1 MTLSP
6 STVWALIT
14 RDFLI
19 ARSYRIAV
27 VLDVVL
33 GALNLLV
40 YFFISKTFGDPDPA
54 SLGSAP
60 SYFAYAAVGVAMT
73 TVINAATAV
82 VSQRMRQEQL
92 TGTLEATVS
101 QPISPTSLA
110 AGTSGLPFMA
120 AIVRAAV
127 FLSIAVLLFDLHLP
141 NADWPGVAAV
151 LVASG
156 LALSSLGVGSA
167 AMVMIIKRGDVVI
180 SLAVFALGLFSGAL
194 FPISVLPD
202 WLQPIANV
210 MPTRF
215 CYDGLRSALFG
226 GGGGWGTDVLV
237 LCAYAVV
244 LVPASLWAFAAALR
258 WAKRTG
264 SIAEY

>member
-6 STVWALIT
+6 RTVWALIT

-33 GALNLLV
+33 GSLNLLV

-54 SLGSAP
+54 SLGPAP
-60 SYFAYAAVGVAMT
+60 SYFAYAAVGVVMT
-73 TVINAATAV
+73 TVINAATAT

-101 QPISPTSLA
+101 QPISPTTLA
-110 AGTSGLPFMA
+110 AGTSGLPFMS
-120 AIVRAAV
+120 AIARAAV
-127 FLSIAVLLFDLHLP
+127 FLSIGVLLFDLHLP

-156 LALSSLGVGSA
+156 LALSSLGVASA

-180 SLAVFALGLFSGAL
+180 
-194 FPISVLPD
+194 
-202 WLQPIANV
+202 
-210 MPTRF
+210 
-215 CYDGLRSALFG
+215 
-226 GGGGWGTDVLV
+226 
-237 LCAYAVV
+237 
-244 LVPASLWAFAAALR
+244 
-258 WAKRTG
+258 
-264 SIAEY
+264 

>member
-1 MTLSP
+1 MTLIP
-6 STVWALIT
+6 RTVWALIT

-54 SLGSAP
+54 SLGPAP
-60 SYFAYAAVGVAMT
+60 DYFAYAAVGVAMS
-73 TVINAATAV
+73 TVISAATAA
-82 VSQRMRQEQL
+82 VSTRMRQEQL

-101 QPISPTSLA
+101 QPISPTTLA

-120 AIVRAAV
+120 AVVRSAV
-127 FLSIAVLLFDLHLP
+127 FLSVAVLLFDLHLP
-141 NADWPGVAAV
+141 NAEWPGVAAV

-156 LALSSLGVGSA
+156 LALSSLGVSSA
-167 AMVMIIKRGDVVI
+167 AMVMIIKRGDVIV

-202 WLQPIANV
+202 WIQPIAKV

-226 GGGGWGTDVLV
+226 GGDWGTDVLV

-244 LVPASLWAFAAALR
+244 LVPAALWAFAAALR
-258 WAKRTG
+258 WAKRAG

>member
-1 MTLSP
+1 MTLSLR
-6 STVWALIT
+6 TVWALIT

-19 ARSYRIAV
+19 ARSYRLALG
-27 VLDVVL
+27 LDVIL

-40 YFFISKTFGDPDPA
+40 YFFISKTFGNPDPA
-54 SLGSAP
+54 SLGAAP
-60 SYFAYAAVGVAMT
+60 SYFAFAAVGVAMT
-73 TVINAATAV
+73 TVINAATAS
-82 VSQRMRQEQL
+82 VSTRVREEQL
-92 TGTLEATVS
+92 TGTLEAIVS

-110 AGTSGLPFMA
+110 AGTSGLPFMGA
-120 AIVRAAV
+120 AVRATV
-127 FLSIAVLLFDLHLP
+127 YLSIGVLLFNLDLP
-141 NADWPGVAAV
+141 NADWPGAVAV

-156 LALSSLGVGSA
+156 LALSSLGIAAA
-167 AMVMIIKRGDVVI
+167 AMVMVVKRGDIVV

-202 WLQPIANV
+202 WLQPIAKL

-215 CYDGLRSALFG
+215 SFDGLRSALFSG
-226 GGGGWGTDVLV
+226 GDWGTDVLV

-244 LVPASLWAFAAALR
+244 LLPAALWAFSAALR
-258 WAKRTG
+258 WARRSG

>member
-6 STVWALIT
+6 RTVWALIT

-27 VLDVVL
+27 VLDVIL
-33 GALNLLV
+33 GSLNLLV
-40 YFFISKTFGDPDPA
+40 YFFISKTFDNPDPA
-54 SLGSAP
+54 SLGAAP

-73 TVINAATAV
+73 TVINAATAT

-110 AGTSGLPFMA
+110 AGASGLPFMSA
-120 AIVRAAV
+120 TVRAAV
-127 FLSIAVLLFDLHLP
+127 YLSISVLLFNLDLP
-141 NADWPGVAAV
+141 NADWPGAAAV
-151 LVASG
+151 LLASG
-156 LALSSLGVGSA
+156 VALSSLGVASA
-167 AMVMIIKRGDVVI
+167 GMVMIVKRGDIIV
-180 SLAVFALGLFSGAL
+180 SLAVFALGLFSGAI

-202 WLQPIANV
+202 WLQPIAKV
-210 MPTRF
+210 APTRF
-215 CYDGLRSALFG
+215 SFDGLRSALFG
-226 GGGGWGTDVLV
+226 GGDWGTDVLV

-244 LVPASLWAFAAALR
+244 LVPAALWAFDAALR
-258 WAKRTG
+258 WAKRAG

>member
-1 MTLSP
+1 MSM
-6 STVWALIT
+6 SRSAVWALIT

-19 ARSYRIAV
+19 ARSYRLALA
-27 VLDVVL
+27 LDVVL

-40 YFFISKTFGDPDPA
+40 YFFISKTFGNPDPA
-54 SLGSAP
+54 SLGPAP
-60 SYFAYAAVGVAMT
+60 SYFAFAAVGVAMT
-73 TVINAATAV
+73 TVINAATAR
-82 VSQRMRQEQL
+82 VSARVREEQL
-92 TGTLEATVS
+92 TGTLEAIVS

-110 AGTSGLPFMA
+110 AGASGLPFMGA
-120 AIVRAAV
+120 TVRATV
-127 FLSIAVLLFDLHLP
+127 YLSIGILLFNLDLP

-151 LVASG
+151 LLASG
-156 LALSSLGVGSA
+156 LALSSLGVASA
-167 AMVMIIKRGDVVI
+167 GMVMIVKRGDIVV

-202 WLQPIANV
+202 WIQPIAKV

-215 CYDGLRSALFG
+215 SFDGLRSAMFG
-226 GGGGWGTDVLV
+226 GGDWGTDVLV

-244 LVPASLWAFAAALR
+244 LVPAALWAFAAALR
-258 WAKRTG
+258 WAKRAG